1 MLINKDFL
9 TATTEEE
16 IKQQVI
22 SQLKNNG
29 CCIVSGADEAR
40 EALAYNSE
48 ADKNDIEIEEENVAN
63 FNMEI
68 EKEDEEHGYYT
79 EIFKVVVTA
88 YYQDP
93 GSNDYFYQV
102 KVTEL

>member
-29 CCIVSGADEAR
+29 CCIVSGADEAA
-40 EALAYNSE
+40 EYLAYNSGRE
-48 ADKNDIEIEEENVAN
+48 KEEIEVEEEIEED
-63 FNMEI
+63 FSFYI
-68 EKEDEEHGYYT
+68 GEE
-79 EIFKVVVTA
+79 EFRVKITA
-88 YYQDP
+88 YYEDA
-93 GSNDYFYQV
+93 GSNDYFY
-102 KVTEL
+102 KVVVE

>member
-29 CCIVSGADEAR
+29 CCIVSGADEAA
-40 EALAYNSE
+40 EYLAYNSGRE
-48 ADKNDIEIEEENVAN
+48 KEEIAIESEIEEDFIFEIEEET
-63 FNMEI
+63 FR
-68 EKEDEEHGYYT
+68 
-79 EIFKVVVTA
+79 VVITA
-88 YYQDP
+88 YYEDA
-93 GSNDYFYQV
+93 GSNDYFY
-102 KVTEL
+102 KVVVE